1 MDLVPF
7 NLEHEVS
14 ILMCFFLLFQ
24 SCIVYVVGSR
34 IFFHFL
40 YVLMKNVMLFP
51 CNTSKT
57 FSPFVFKRRRS
68 PAKHMLRKKHMSSF
82 GISPFCFILFDFLC
96 NPRVILFFFFFNV
109 H

>member
-1 MDLVPF
+1 MDLLPF
-7 NLEHEVS
+7 ILEHEVS

-57 FSPFVFKRRRS
+57 FSPLSTCYVRNICHHLVSAHSVLFY
-68 PAKHMLRKKHMSSF
+68 LISSA
-82 GISPFCFILFDFLC
+82 ILELFY
-96 NPRVILFFFFFNV
+96 FFFFLMSTR
-109 H
+109 